1 LCAVQLLNTLS
12 TAVEALE
19 SPKCDPVSE
28 AMLMHALRLATRH
41 LNRMAP
47 EDITARE
54 YLVIAGVLCGRGTEQ
69 AGGGLPP
76 CSRMPSGTAPMCP
89 TAS

>member
-1 LCAVQLLNTLS
+1 VLGATLNTLS

-28 AMLMHALRLATRH
+28 AMLMHALRLAARH
-41 LNRMAP
+41 LDRMEP

-54 YLVIAGVLCGRGTEQ
+54 SLAVAAFCVAAAPNRPEAGSPR
-69 AGGGLPP
+69 